1 MNRIQNGTRDS
12 KPTGNWYIINYSK
25 HCFLHIIFKQQSFH
39 IDACQETHI
48 HQCRYEEDIFISLIE
63 TCLFFIYF
71 KETYIFKHILFILFI
86 SSSLT
91 RRVSCLCKLQPSSQ
105 KVNATFTCQGLMQTF
120 FQGAGMLLN
129 WFLVLNSST
138 FQAFSSFLSILQLWH
153 HHETK
158 LLFDFHHI
166 QPDAIVL
173 WETKLCFEIADYKNM
188 PKHPSWI
195 TWLN

>member
-1 MNRIQNGTRDS
+1 MNRIQNGTRNS

-63 TCLFFIYF
+63 TCLFLIYF
-71 KETYIFKHILFILFI
+71 KETYIFKQILFILFI

-120 FQGAGMLLN
+120 FPRSRYAPKLI
-129 WFLVLNSST
+129 FS
-138 FQAFSSFLSILQLWH
+138 FKFKYFSSIFKFSKHLTAVASSWD
-153 HHETK
+153 K
-158 LLFDFHHI
+158 
-166 QPDAIVL
+166 IVIWL
-173 WETKLCFEIADYKNM
+173 
-188 PKHPSWI
+188 PSHS
-195 TWLN
+195 TRCYCSVRN